1 MFIVS
6 TQRLNGKR
14 CHFIV
19 NEETNKVVP
28 GGYYTDMTK
37 ARKAAKALNR
47 AEEKQKKKW
56 RSNYDT
62 SNDKKD

>member
-6 TQRLNGKR
+6 TQRINGKR

-28 GGYYTDMTK
+28 GGYYTDRKK
-37 ARKAAKALNR
+37 ALKEAWALNR
-47 AEEKQKKKW
+47 AEENHRKG
-56 RSNYDT
+56 RRNYDT
-62 SNDKKD
+62 SNSKKD